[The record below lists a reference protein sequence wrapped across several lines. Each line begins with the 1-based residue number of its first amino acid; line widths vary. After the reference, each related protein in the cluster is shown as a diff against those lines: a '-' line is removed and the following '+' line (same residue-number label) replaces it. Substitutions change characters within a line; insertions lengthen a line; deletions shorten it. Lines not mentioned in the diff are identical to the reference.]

1 MNERRGQTIVDYDVL
16 ILLCLMS
23 IVSKIPSSLQ
33 NQSNINQI
41 ECLSDKTD
49 STINWN
55 QTVISNIGQI
65 VKNRTKYIA
74 QDVSTLNSLLNSIAN
89 SIYNQ
94 N

>member
-1 MNERRGQTIVDYDVL
+1 MNERRGQTIIDYDAL

>member
-1 MNERRGQTIVDYDVL
+1 MNERRGQTIVDYDAL